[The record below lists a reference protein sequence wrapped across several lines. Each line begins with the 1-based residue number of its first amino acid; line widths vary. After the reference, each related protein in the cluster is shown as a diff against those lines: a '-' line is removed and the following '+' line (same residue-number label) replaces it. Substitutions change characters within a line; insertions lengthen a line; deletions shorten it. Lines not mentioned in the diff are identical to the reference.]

1 VFIEGISTKTS
12 KDSLKSYL
20 EQISGLKVKDITY
33 GTKSSELQN
42 DPCREHKRGCRAG
55 PYAGFFHQGG
65 GSKAKKVPN
74 TQRIIN
80 NVKLKSPPPLSLC
93 MALVWSVGAPW
104 CLVDGPSGRQGC
116 QGVA

>member
-42 DPCREHKRGCRAG
+42 YPCREHKRGCRAG
-55 PYAGFFHQGG
+55 PYAGLFHQGG
-65 GSKAKKVPN
+65 GSKAYMPKKVPN

-80 NVKLKSPPPLSLC
+80 NVKLKIINI
-93 MALVWSVGAPW
+93 VFF
-104 CLVDGPSGRQGC
+104 
-116 QGVA
+116 